1 MNEQDI
7 RSIVRQELQSIL
19 GNVNSAPIELLQAID
34 LGARAA
40 RYMKEST
47 SNTTVASVTQP
58 VDENGTATYDVCKIP
73 TGFILVEGTSLNI
86 PYY

>member
-7 RSIVRQELQSIL
+7 RSIVRQELQSML
-19 GNVNSAPIELLQAID
+19 GNINSAPIELLQAID

-47 SNTTVASVTQP
+47 STKTVASATQL
-58 VDENGTATYDVCKIP
+58 VNEGGTGTYNVCKIP
-73 TGFILVEGTSLNI
+73 TGFILVEGTNLNI